1 MRPGSSPTWR
11 LPTIAQCHS
20 ELDDQ
25 LSTADD
31 PSAIVFDDPVSS
43 LDFQWRNAVAGASLE
58 TIADAGHFP
67 QWEQP
72 QVFADRI
79 AAFART

>member
-1 MRPGSSPTWR
+1 MHNPMRKRWLHRIDIPTLLLWGGRTASSPR
-11 LPTIAQCHS
+11 IIG
-20 ELDDQ
+20 E
-25 LSTADD
+25 
-31 PSAIVFDDPVSS
+31 
-43 LDFQWRNAVAGASLE
+43 QWRNAVAGASLE